1 MKYLIKI
8 AYDGTNYCGWQKNE
22 GVESIQGKVE
32 EALSK
37 LLKKNTQI
45 RGASRTDAGVHAKG
59 QIAVF
64 EAETSIPADRF
75 PYALN
80 PLLPD
85 DIRIVGG
92 ERVDD
97 EFHPQKRVEKKTYEY
112 LIYNSEFPDPRM
124 RNFTSFER
132 KGERKKLDIKKMEK
146 AAEKF
151 IGTHDFK
158 AFCASGGNT
167 KTTIRTIYDLTVCE
181 NNNIISIRVTG
192 SGFLYNMV
200 RIIAGTLI
208 AVGEGRIKSDELEE
222 IIRSK
227 QRERA
232 GKTADACGLTLLEI
246 YYRNE
251 YLKEKENE

>member
-22 GVESIQGKVE
+22 GVESVQGKVE

-37 LLKKNTQI
+37 LLKKDTEI

-64 EAETSIPADRF
+64 EAETSIPAEKF

-80 PLLPD
+80 QLLPS

-97 EFHPQKRVEKKTYEY
+97 DFHPQKRVEKKTYEY
-112 LIYNSEFPDPRM
+112 LINNNDFPDPRM
-124 RNFTSFER
+124 RNFTAY
-132 KGERKKLDIKKMEK
+132 ERKKLDIKKMAE

-158 AFCASGGNT
+158 AFCASGSSA
-167 KTTIRTIYDLTVCE
+167 KTTVRTIYDLTISE

-192 SGFLYNMV
+192 NGFLYNMV

-208 AVGEGRIKSDELEE
+208 AVGQGKIKSGDTED
-222 IIRSK
+222 IINSK

-251 YLKEKENE
+251 YSKEKENE